1 MQTNTYNMEDLAQPF
16 TFEPRAV
23 SNKKVGMKEIGA
35 SSDDLWKIPVSKL
48 RPIPGFNVRVKN
60 AGYYMRRREYADS
73 MKVEGYLA
81 HKPMAGYVGVDPD
94 TGETVFFLTAGYT
107 RTDSIELANSELPEE
122 KQIKFVTAVAL
133 AVKDPNDPKSK
144 GLSQDDLNGL
154 LIRENKGAAYN
165 AYEASIVCKRMA
177 DNGNSINVIATKTGF
192 SSEWVGNL
200 LELAEAPIELQMMVA
215 DDVIKPTLAIEVIKE
230 HGDKAL
236 AVLQAALA
244 RKIGIDATSAPASV
258 QPAGNTWV
266 DAHVSSKA
274 DVAAGSDTSSVVSDA
289 PIDADASVKDD
300 VPGDSDTAVASDAPA
315 AAAKKVRLTAK
326 DLVAPEVRKF
336 NNKVQREAPTLY
348 KVAKAISNDAAFK
361 KLNRECREA
370 LLQVLAALQPYEVT
384 DGPAV
389 DPRQVGL
396 FAEANGQ
403 ESAQQNVAD
412 AAKAA

>member
-16 TFEPRAV
+16 TFEPHAV

-60 AGYYMRRREYADS
+60 DEYYKRRREYAES
-73 MKVEGYLA
+73 MKIDGYLA

-94 TGETVFFLTAGYT
+94 TGETVFFVTAGYT

-122 KQIKFVTAVAL
+122 QQIKFVTAVAQ

-144 GLSQDDLNGL
+144 GLSQDDLNAL

-200 LELAEAPIELQMMVA
+200 LELAAAPMELQMMVA

-244 RKIGIDATSAPASV
+244 RKIGVDATSAQASV
-258 QPAGNTWV
+258 QDGGNTWI
-266 DAHVSSKA
+266 DANVSSKA
-274 DVAAGSDTSSVVSDA
+274 DVAGDSNTASVVSDA
-289 PIDADASVKDD
+289 QIDANASGKADA
-300 VPGDSDTAVASDAPA
+300 PGDSDTAVVSDAPPA
-315 AAAKKVRLTAK
+315 APKKVRLTAK
-326 DLVAPEVRKF
+326 DLVTPEVRKF
-336 NNKVQREAPTLY
+336 NNKVQKEATALY
-348 KVAKAISNDAAFK
+348 KAAKAISNDAAFK

-370 LLQVLAALQPYEVT
+370 LLQVLAALQPYEVS
-384 DGPAV
+384 DEPAI
-389 DPRQVGL
+389 DPRQPGL

-403 ESAQQNVAD
+403 ESAQQKEAD
-412 AAKAA
+412 AANSA